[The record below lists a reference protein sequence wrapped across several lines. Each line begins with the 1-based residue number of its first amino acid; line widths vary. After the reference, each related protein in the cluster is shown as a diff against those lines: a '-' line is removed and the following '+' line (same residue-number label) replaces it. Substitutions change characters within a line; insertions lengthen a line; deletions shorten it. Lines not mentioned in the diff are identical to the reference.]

1 MLESLSSNPK
11 LFWQRIKRLRGKA
24 NNRSNQVNSIP
35 PKKWVEHFSSLF
47 NVKENG
53 KSKLEGSNK
62 IPSDKKHDA
71 ILDFPSAIEEI
82 SKVIR
87 ELKLKKASGN
97 YSISNKMII
106 AGAPTMGSL
115 LVSFF
120 NEILKSHYYPDNL
133 CRGIITP
140 IHEEG
145 EKNNPDNSRDITIN
159 NCLSKLFNLL
169 LTKRLTTFTN
179 HNQIL
184 KYNQMGFWKGFRTS
198 DHVFTINTVTNT

>member
-1 MLESLSSNPK
+1 MLFL
-11 LFWQRIKRLRGKA
+11 
-24 NNRSNQVNSIP
+24 
-35 PKKWVEHFSSLF
+35 
-47 NVKENG
+47 
-53 KSKLEGSNK
+53 
-62 IPSDKKHDA
+62 
-71 ILDFPSAIEEI
+71 IEEI